1 MTKPPLC
8 IYFAF
13 SMAVFCISNPHFT
26 PPLYIKKSRLKMAQT
41 AVNKAFPRKLPIF
54 RGVWGATFG
63 FVGVSGGVRYG
74 YVSGTFGAATK
85 LLQTDDTND

>member
-1 MTKPPLC
+1 
-8 IYFAF
+8 
-13 SMAVFCISNPHFT
+13 
-26 PPLYIKKSRLKMAQT
+26 MAQT
-41 AVNKAFPRKLPIF
+41 AVNAAVTSKMPIF

-63 FVGVSGGVRYG
+63 FVGVSRGVRYG

>member
-1 MTKPPLC
+1 
-8 IYFAF
+8 
-13 SMAVFCISNPHFT
+13 MAVFCISNPHFT

-41 AVNKAFPRKLPIF
+41 AVNKSFTRKLPIF
-54 RGVWGATFG
+54 RGVCGATFG
-63 FVGVSGGVRYG
+63 FVGLSGGARYG

>member
-1 MTKPPLC
+1 
-8 IYFAF
+8 
-13 SMAVFCISNPHFT
+13 
-26 PPLYIKKSRLKMAQT
+26 MAQT

-85 LLQTDDTND
+85 LLQTDSTDHDRERPDLLFR

>member
-1 MTKPPLC
+1 
-8 IYFAF
+8 
-13 SMAVFCISNPHFT
+13 MAVFCISLPHFT

-41 AVNKAFPRKLPIF
+41 AVNKAFPRELPIF

-63 FVGVSGGVRYG
+63 FVGVSGWVRYG

>member
-1 MTKPPLC
+1 
-8 IYFAF
+8 
-13 SMAVFCISNPHFT
+13 MAIFCISLHHFT

-54 RGVWGATFG
+54 RGVCGATFG
-63 FVGVSGGVRYG
+63 FVGLSGGARYG

>member
-1 MTKPPLC
+1 
-8 IYFAF
+8 
-13 SMAVFCISNPHFT
+13 
-26 PPLYIKKSRLKMAQT
+26 MAQT
-41 AVNKAFPRKLPIF
+41 AVNKSFTRKLPIF

-63 FVGVSGGVRYG
+63 FVGVSGGALYG

>member
-1 MTKPPLC
+1 
-8 IYFAF
+8 
-13 SMAVFCISNPHFT
+13 
-26 PPLYIKKSRLKMAQT
+26 MAQT

-54 RGVWGATFG
+54 RCVWGATFG

-85 LLQTDDTND
+85 LLQTDDTNDQCNARDIFFWNLKWWVVLIVRYHL